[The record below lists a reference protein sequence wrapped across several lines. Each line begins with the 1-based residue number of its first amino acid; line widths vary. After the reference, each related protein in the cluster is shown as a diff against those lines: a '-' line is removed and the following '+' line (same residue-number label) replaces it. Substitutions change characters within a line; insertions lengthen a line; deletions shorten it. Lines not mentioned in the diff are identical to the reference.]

1 MASADEK
8 TPAPRKLTADLL
20 EQLLASSSV
29 ESYLDET
36 PEAKNESQTLA
47 QYLNELLEARPGLKK
62 ADVIR
67 ASGLNGTVVYDV
79 FAGKITNPS
88 RDRALMLAFGM
99 GASLRET
106 QRILRLDNVPELRC
120 KDRRDAAIIW
130 CLEKGLTRA
139 QADDELYRLSE
150 KTLLGTG
157 RLK

>member
-1 MASADEK
+1 MEHEEGAGT
-8 TPAPRKLTADLL
+8 TPRERLTADLL

-29 ESYLDET
+29 ERYLDET
-36 PEAKNESQTLA
+36 PEAKDEEQTLA
-47 QYLNELLEARPGLKK
+47 QYLNELLKARTGLKK
-62 ADVIR
+62 
-67 ASGLNGTVVYDV
+67 
-79 FAGKITNPS
+79 AGKITNPS

-130 CLEKGLTRA
+130 CLERGLTRA